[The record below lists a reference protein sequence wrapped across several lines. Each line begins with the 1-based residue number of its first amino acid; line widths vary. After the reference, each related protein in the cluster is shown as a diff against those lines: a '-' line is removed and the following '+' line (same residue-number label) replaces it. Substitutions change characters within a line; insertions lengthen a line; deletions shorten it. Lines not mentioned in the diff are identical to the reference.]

1 MQGEWQGRQQGR
13 TKISIDEASN
23 GTISPCVFLFIYLP
37 HTTVLSPRDSLNIN
51 FISYEGSNP

>member
-1 MQGEWQGRQQGR
+1 MQGEWQERQQGR
-13 TKISIDEASN
+13 REITIKGASN
-23 GTISPCVFLFIYLP
+23 GTISPHVILFIYLS